1 MNFKKIIKAMDSLD
15 SKQDEI
21 NLRFSS
27 KPSGHQHYRSCLQ
40 EDENEDLRI
49 YGNFLSSFQA
59 APTKIRS
66 RNFSPS
72 KAGIPTTSRALPK
85 ETI

>member
-40 EDENEDLRI
+40 ED
-49 YGNFLSSFQA
+49 
-59 APTKIRS
+59 
-66 RNFSPS
+66 
-72 KAGIPTTSRALPK
+72 
-85 ETI
+85 